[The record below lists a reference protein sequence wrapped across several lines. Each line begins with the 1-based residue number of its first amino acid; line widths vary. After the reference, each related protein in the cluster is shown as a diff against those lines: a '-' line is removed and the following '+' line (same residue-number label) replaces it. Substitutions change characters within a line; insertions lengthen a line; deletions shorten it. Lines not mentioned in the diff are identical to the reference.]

1 MVTTP
6 PLVLRMVYSS
16 LLWPHGQGHRLPS
29 TKASAGGGEANP
41 RSSHII
47 LGRIIPYPIFIF
59 RTSECQRSVGNV
71 GIPFTH
77 QHVQTWRRTIV
88 FRDHRMTRAAT
99 VSSCW
104 FSTTWQNN
112 ATHIMILY
120 DFPIQ
125 TFIEFRDFGSS
136 GIFQPRISHASL
148 SLKTRESNRQW
159 FRNLGPMV
167 VNLQQP
173 CGP

>member
-1 MVTTP
+1 MDKGIGCQAQRPLPVGITT
-6 PLVLRMVYSS
+6 
-16 LLWPHGQGHRLPS
+16 
-29 TKASAGGGEANP
+29 T
-41 RSSHII
+41 
-47 LGRIIPYPIFIF
+47 IIPYHPGSNHPIFIFIF

-77 QHVQTWRRTIV
+77 QHFQTWRRTIV

-120 DFPIQ
+120 YDFPIK
-125 TFIEFRDFGSS
+125 TFIEFMDFGSS
-136 GIFQPRISHASL
+136 GIFQPRISHASH

-167 VNLQQP
+167 LNLQQP
-173 CGP
+173 CRP